1 MQLAMQPFPHAVP
14 ADTRARNA
22 GIALVA
28 CAAVLLVG
36 IVSRSWFTARGGS
49 LGLLGIEECRGA
61 VCHARSWFDFAR
73 APTELKLFSTIG
85 IVGIVV
91 ALGLLGQAAG
101 MLVTRQAPADPPLNS
116 VNVWVTGRRGPVA
129 AARVG
134 SGGRSARRQTAAFRR
149 RSASVRVAAVPAAAG
164 GRAGNVCAR
173 SAD

>member
-1 MQLAMQPFPHAVP
+1 MQLAMQPFPHALP

-49 LGLLGIEECRGA
+49 LGLLGVEECRGA

-91 ALGLLGQAAG
+91 ALGLLGQAAV
-101 MLVTRQAPADPPLNS
+101 MLFTRQAHRVMMVPLNAAL
-116 VNVWVTGRRGPVA
+116 GVA
-129 AARVG
+129 AFGCFSFFFHLTFGELRLSISYAGLFAMGGIIAASIITGAMVRPLARTN
-134 SGGRSARRQTAAFRR
+134 R
-149 RSASVRVAAVPAAAG
+149 
-164 GRAGNVCAR
+164 
-173 SAD
+173 